1 MNTTRTLSRLLLA
14 TFLLAAASALSAC
27 SSSDKSPT
35 APGASLVNVTSAD
48 DGGLRLTV
56 GTDKANYDLGET
68 VMITTILT
76 NTTKSPIA
84 LDFYRGTPARYSNIN
99 VNADDSDGVNHYA
112 QGQGTDDKTTLG
124 PGGSIDYTFAW
135 DQISRRTRKPVDR
148 GMFEIIGSVGF
159 DDRDPLSARKLF
171 VQLK

>member
-1 MNTTRTLSRLLLA
+1 MNTTRTLSRLLMA
-14 TFLLAAASALSAC
+14 TFLLAAATALNAC
-27 SSSDKSPT
+27 GKDDNPT

-56 GTDKANYDLGET
+56 GTDKANYDLGEP

-99 VNADDSDGVNHYA
+99 VNADDADGVNHYA

-124 PGGSIDYTFAW
+124 AGRSIDYTFAW
-135 DQISRRTRKPVDR
+135 DQISRRTRQPVER